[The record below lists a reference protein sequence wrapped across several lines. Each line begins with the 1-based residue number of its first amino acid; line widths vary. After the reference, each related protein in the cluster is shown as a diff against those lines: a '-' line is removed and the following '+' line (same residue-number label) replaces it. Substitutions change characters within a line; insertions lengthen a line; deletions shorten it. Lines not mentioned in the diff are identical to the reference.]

1 MLPRADNNGKVNVSR
16 KRMHKKKKKERIT
29 TQQVTTAGNKKYL
42 TKKHKFTLSS
52 TWGLAKLEEEESITK
67 VKEVDK

>member
-1 MLPRADNNGKVNVSR
+1 MLPRADDNRKVNISR
-16 KRMHKKKKKERIT
+16 KRMHKKKKKERTT
-29 TQQVTTAGNKKYL
+29 TQQATIAGNKKYL
-42 TKKHKFTLSS
+42 SKKHKFTWSS